1 MRLTKKDVSV
11 KVILY
16 FTKGDI
22 TQMRKLEGPW
32 DVQTKQF
39 IPSTLPL
46 PKLTR
51 LVIQNLVPLDKPR
64 KQTAKKRKTQQN

>member
-1 MRLTKKDVSV
+1 MRRIIKDVDA

-16 FTKGDI
+16 FTKRDI
-22 TQMRKLEGPW
+22 KQMRKLEGPW
-32 DVQTKQF
+32 DVQTEQF